1 MENLDQRPK
10 IQRTV
15 ELQKIIQM
23 CQTMIN
29 EENIN
34 TRKGNE
40 FENLVA
46 QSESNQ
52 LTQSNKYEKLKNQ
65 MNILMDIMRIPE
77 ENHNF
82 FELKNRIEKLQAD
95 YIAEKQR
102 ADNLAASHSL
112 YVANKDSYDKA
123 TFQNIINNP
132 GLLHLAENIF
142 LNLGPE
148 DLEKCEMINQASNQ
162 ILDNPTF
169 WLKKFVQGS
178 LSKKNREDWI
188 KVIQSNSDSDMVTK
202 ILSYLKWS
210 LKKNGLID
218 LPLYTNP
225 VVQNNLRNK
234 IIEAAKNNCQNLDS
248 FDRQS

>member
-1 MENLDQRPK
+1 MNQRPNV
-10 IQRTV
+10 QQTV

-52 LTQSNKYEKLKNQ
+52 LIQSNKYEKLKNQ

-82 FELKNRIEKLQAD
+82 LELKNRIEKLQAD

-102 ADNLAASHSL
+102 ADNLAASYPL

-148 DLEKCEMINQASNQ
+148 DLEKCQIINKSSNQ
-162 ILDNPTF
+162 ILDNPIF
-169 WLKKFVQGS
+169 WLMKFGQGS
-178 LSKKNREDWI
+178 LTKKNQEDWI
-188 KVIQSNSDSDMVTK
+188 KAIQSKSDSDM
-202 ILSYLKWS
+202 
-210 LKKNGLID
+210 
-218 LPLYTNP
+218 
-225 VVQNNLRNK
+225 
-234 IIEAAKNNCQNLDS
+234 E
-248 FDRQS
+248 